1 MERSPICPGC
11 LSKYLEI
18 HGLVYGV
25 GSCVGTRCEDDW
37 HKGVGYNPDRW
48 ELTAFD
54 EEFLAENLVSIR

>member
-1 MERSPICPGC
+1 M
-11 LSKYLEI
+11 LYA
-18 HGLVYGV
+18 V
-25 GSCVGTRCEDDW
+25 GQVVGTRCEDAW